1 MISPPRI
8 WTAELLR
15 HFRCATSAFS
25 SSLRCTISRNHYRRD
40 AENAEVAQR
49 RTRPTRKE
57 GLYREV
63 SKKAKKTERLYREFK
78 GECYLISFASV
89 ALILFT
95 FSLSTQAQAPSIR
108 KVDPPSWW
116 ANHSINPVRL
126 LLHGTNLI
134 AAQVTSQSPGI
145 VVEDIRV
152 NARGTYVFL
161 NARISSSL
169 RPGRYPM
176 KLQTPQGTAIFSLE
190 INAPFNVP
198 TNFQGITTDDVIYLI
213 MIDRFSDGDSTN
225 NAPAGAPPEA
235 SQRKNARAYHGGDL
249 RGVINHLGY
258 LKELGVTAIWLTP
271 WCDNWNGVKT
281 CDKPWCPSTYYHGYH
296 AIDYYGVE
304 DRFGDMSTLRELV
317 KTAHSMGLKVIQ
329 DQVANHVG
337 SQHPWANDPP
347 LNTWFHGNMQ
357 AHELNRFQNSALL
370 SPHANPLEVKNTLEG
385 WFSDDMPD
393 MNQDEPEVA
402 RYEIQNSL
410 WWVGMTGI
418 DGIRQDT
425 IQYIPRTFIRD
436 LSVALHRQYPRM
448 WMVGEVFER
457 DAAQTSFFIGGH
469 KGWDGIDTKL
479 DSVFDFSLW
488 HVSLDVFTGKKPMR
502 ALREQLKYDA
512 LYPDPSLLTT
522 LTNNHD
528 TPRFMSLSGATLEG
542 AMLHT
547 AFMLSMRG
555 VPQLYS
561 GEEIAMEGKEDPDNR
576 RDFPGGFPGDTHNT
590 FTASGRTRDEQRMW
604 QWTHDWIALRRQHS
618 ALRNGALTDLLCN
631 DNVFAFLRRNRD
643 ETMIVIINRSSD
655 HEKLLLPAIAL
666 GEGVQL
672 RPAFGATDSVVAKNG
687 SIALIAPPKTA
698 LAYQVTR

>member
-1 MISPPRI
+1 V
-8 WTAELLR
+8 
-15 HFRCATSAFS
+15 
-25 SSLRCTISRNHYRRD
+25 TISITQELG
-40 AENAEVAQR
+40 ENGFFALGF
-49 RTRPTRKE
+49 PTLLVFLAVCSITTFGQTPE
-57 GLYREV
+57 I
-63 SKKAKKTERLYREFK
+63 SKVE
-78 GECYLISFASV
+78 
-89 ALILFT
+89 
-95 FSLSTQAQAPSIR
+95 
-108 KVDPPSWW
+108 PPSWW
-116 ANHSINPVRL
+116 TGHKVNPVRL
-126 LLHGTNLI
+126 LVRGRNLKG
-134 AAQVTSQSPGI
+134 ARVRSPSSVFAI
-145 VVEDIRV
+145 SNLRINE
-152 NARGTYVFL
+152 AGTYLFIDL
-161 NARISSSL
+161 NIRPTARVGEYRLILDSPKGDATIPFRIESSL
-169 RPGRYPM
+169 DARP
-176 KLQTPQGTAIFSLE
+176 
-190 INAPFNVP
+190 
-198 TNFQGITTDDVIYLI
+198 NFQGITNNDVIYLI

-225 NAPAGAPPEA
+225 NTPAGAPPAA

-271 WCDNWNGVKT
+271 WCDNWNGVKN

-304 DRFGDMSTLRELV
+304 DRFGNMSTLRELV

-347 LNTWFHGNMQ
+347 LNTWFHGSLQ
-357 AHELNRFQNSALL
+357 RHELNRFQNSALL
-370 SPHANPLEVKNTLEG
+370 SPHASPLEVKNTLEG

-393 MNQDEPEVA
+393 MNQDEPEVV

-488 HVSLDVFTGKKPMR
+488 NVSLDVFTGKKPMR

-542 AMLHT
+542 AMLNT
-547 AFMLSMRG
+547 ALMLSMRG
-555 VPQLYS
+555 IPQLYS

-576 RDFPGGFPGDTHNT
+576 RDFPGGFPVDTHNA

-604 QWTHDWIALRRQHS
+604 QWTRDWIALRRQHS
-618 ALRNGALTDLLCN
+618 ALRNGSLTDLLCN
-631 DNVFAFLRRNRD
+631 DNVFAFLRRNRE
-643 ETMIVIINRSSD
+643 ETMIVVINQSSD
-655 HEKLLLPAIAL
+655 QERLLLPAIDLKEGIRLQAVL
-666 GEGVQL
+666 G
-672 RPAFGATDSVVAKNG
+672 PTDSVIVKNG
-687 SIALIAPPKTA
+687 SIPLAAPPKTA
-698 LAYQVTR
+698 VAYQVIR